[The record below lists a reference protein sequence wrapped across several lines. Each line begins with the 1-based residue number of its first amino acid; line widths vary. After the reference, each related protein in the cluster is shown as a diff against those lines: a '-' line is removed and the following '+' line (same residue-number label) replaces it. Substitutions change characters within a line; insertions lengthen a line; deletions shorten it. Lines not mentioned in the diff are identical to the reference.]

1 LISVLIVDDHEL
13 LRAGLR
19 SRLEREDGISVVGE
33 ADSAER
39 AVIVARAV
47 QPDLIL
53 LDLLLPRKSG
63 DDAIP
68 DLANVAPQA
77 RVLVVS
83 SQAAPSSVR
92 RALSAGAAGYLPK
105 RSSDRELV
113 AAIRLVADGA
123 GYVEPD
129 LGAQLVVPNGSPA
142 LEPLSDRERDI
153 LHLLALGY
161 TNQEIGKKLFISV
174 RTVDT
179 HRAHI
184 MRKLKLETRA
194 ELVMFALANGVIGPE
209 RRLRDRPGGRWRSFL
224 AHSRIG
230 RRIHCKRSANSPMSR
245 GQCSLHDPTMDGRID
260 PMVALRQATSPTC
273 TCSPKLAA

>member
-1 LISVLIVDDHEL
+1 MIRVLIVDDHEL

-19 SRLEREDGISVVGE
+19 SRLEREPGIAVVGE
-33 ADSAER
+33 ADTAER
-39 AVIVARAV
+39 AVLMARKL

-63 DDAIP
+63 SDVIP
-68 DLANVAPQA
+68 ELADVAPEA

-105 RSSDRELV
+105 RSSDRDLV
-113 AAIRLVADGA
+113 GAIRLVADGA
-123 GYVEPD
+123 GYVDPE
-129 LGAQLVVPNGSPA
+129 LGAKLVSPNGSAA
-142 LEPLSDRERDI
+142 LEPLSERERDI

-184 MRKLKLETRA
+184 MRKLRLETRA
-194 ELVMFALANGVIGPE
+194 ELVMFALANGVIGP
-209 RRLRDRPGGRWRSFL
+209 DAG
-224 AHSRIG
+224 
-230 RRIHCKRSANSPMSR
+230 
-245 GQCSLHDPTMDGRID
+245 
-260 PMVALRQATSPTC
+260 
-273 TCSPKLAA
+273 

>member
-1 LISVLIVDDHEL
+1 MIRVLIVDDHEL

-19 SRLEREDGISVVGE
+19 SRLEREPGIAVVGE
-33 ADSAER
+33 ADTAER
-39 AVIVARAV
+39 AVLMARKL

-63 DDAIP
+63 SDVIP
-68 DLANVAPQA
+68 ELADVAPEA

-105 RSSDRELV
+105 RSSDRDLV
-113 AAIRLVADGA
+113 GAIRLVADGA
-123 GYVEPD
+123 GYVDPA
-129 LGAQLVVPNGSPA
+129 LGAKLVSPNGSAA
-142 LEPLSDRERDI
+142 LEPLSERERDI

-184 MRKLKLETRA
+184 MRKLRLETRA
-194 ELVMFALANGVIGPE
+194 ELVMFALANGVIGP
-209 RRLRDRPGGRWRSFL
+209 DAG
-224 AHSRIG
+224 
-230 RRIHCKRSANSPMSR
+230 
-245 GQCSLHDPTMDGRID
+245 
-260 PMVALRQATSPTC
+260 
-273 TCSPKLAA
+273 

>member
-1 LISVLIVDDHEL
+1 MIRILIVDDHEL

-19 SRLEREDGISVVGE
+19 SRLEGETDMAVIGE

-39 AVIVARAV
+39 AVVLARRL

-63 DDAIP
+63 YEAIP
-68 DLANVAPQA
+68 ELAKVAPEA

-105 RSSDRELV
+105 RVSDRELV
-113 AAIRLVADGA
+113 TAIKTVVAGD
-123 GYVEPD
+123 GYVEPT
-129 LGAQLVVPNGSPA
+129 LGAKLVVDSATPA
-142 LEPLSDRERDI
+142 LEPLSERERDI
-153 LHLLALGY
+153 VQLLALGH

-184 MRKLKLETRA
+184 MRKLQLETRA
-194 ELVMFALANGVIGPE
+194 ELVMFALANGVIGP
-209 RRLRDRPGGRWRSFL
+209 
-224 AHSRIG
+224 
-230 RRIHCKRSANSPMSR
+230 SAN
-245 GQCSLHDPTMDGRID
+245 
-260 PMVALRQATSPTC
+260 
-273 TCSPKLAA
+273 

>member
-1 LISVLIVDDHEL
+1 MVRVLLVDDHEL

-19 SRLEREDGISVVGE
+19 SRLEREDGIAVVGE

-39 AVIVARAV
+39 AVVMARAL

-53 LDLLLPRKSG
+53 LDLLLPKKNG
-63 DDAIP
+63 YDAIP
-68 DLANVAPQA
+68 ELLAVAPDA

-105 RSSDRELV
+105 RSSASELL
-113 AAIRLVADGA
+113 AAIRLVTNGS

-129 LGAQLVVPNGSPA
+129 LGSQLVVPNDSPA

-153 LHLLALGY
+153 LHLLAPGY

-194 ELVMFALANGVIGPE
+194 ELVMFALANGVIGPNA
-209 RRLRDRPGGRWRSFL
+209 D
-224 AHSRIG
+224 
-230 RRIHCKRSANSPMSR
+230 
-245 GQCSLHDPTMDGRID
+245 
-260 PMVALRQATSPTC
+260 
-273 TCSPKLAA
+273 